1 MLTRQHIAKR
11 YIEHLKDAFY
21 NNLPLKFKLFISDEV
36 KNIVF
41 HEVKRDKVL
50 LDDFMFFVSE
60 GIKKFNLGVK

>member
-21 NNLPLKFKLFISDEV
+21 NNLPLKFKLFISDEI
-36 KNIVF
+36 KNPVF
-41 HEVKRDKVL
+41 YEVEKDKVL